1 MTPTD
6 VTAILQR
13 LARIEQ
19 KLDGQADALGDI
31 RQEVRKTNGRVT
43 ELEVKEREDRAR
55 IAGRDD
61 AVESR
66 DRWTRPLIVGVAV
79 AVIGGAIGAA
89 IIATLNLNGL

>member
-19 KLDGQADALGDI
+19 KLDGQADALGEI

-61 AVESR
+61 AVENR
-66 DRWTRPLIVGVAV
+66 DRWIRPLIVGVTV

-89 IIATLNLNGL
+89 IIAGLNLNGL

>member
-19 KLDGQADALGDI
+19 KLDGQADALGEI

>member
-19 KLDGQADALGDI
+19 KRDGQADALGEI
-31 RQEVRKTNGRVT
+31 RQEVRTTNGRVT

-55 IAGRDD
+55 IAGCDD